1 MKSFDLA
8 PLLAGKTLGTASDS
22 FVVAEWRDVGGT
34 FDPPRLIA
42 PRHIHHSDD
51 EAWYVLEGKLRVEMG
66 DKEVEA
72 PAGAGVMV
80 PRGTPHTYWNPGP
93 QPVRY
98 LLIMTPNI
106 HRSCHAGAESGGAAR
121 SLPTARLGSSGID
134 RAENPSLFLKRV
146 AVIFQSMDGVERHYV
161 TDGSVE
167 D

>member
-72 PAGAGVMV
+72 PAGAGSWS
-80 PRGTPHTYWNPGP
+80 REERLILIGIPGHN
-93 QPVRY
+93 
-98 LLIMTPNI
+98 LCAI
-106 HRSCHAGAESGGAAR
+106 C
-121 SLPTARLGSSGID
+121 
-134 RAENPSLFLKRV
+134 
-146 AVIFQSMDGVERHYV
+146 
-161 TDGSVE
+161 
-167 D
+167 